1 MSGGQFNMTNMN
13 GPNLSSDGLDPRR
26 KKMLFRAWHRGIKEM
41 DIVLGTFA
49 DAHLPDLNDEE
60 LDTFENLMDVPDRDL
75 FKWISG
81 EAETPDNYR
90 SALLD
95 RIVAFHEPEK

>member
-1 MSGGQFNMTNMN
+1 MN
-13 GPNLSSDGLDPRR
+13 GPQLSSDGLEPRR
-26 KKMLFRAWHRGIKEM
+26 KKLLFRAWHRGIKEM

-49 DAHLPDLNDEE
+49 DNHLTTLSDNE
-60 LDTFENLMDVPDRDL
+60 LDVFERLMDVPDREL

-81 EAETPDNYR
+81 EAEIPENYR

-95 RIVAFHEPEK
+95 RIIAFHGA